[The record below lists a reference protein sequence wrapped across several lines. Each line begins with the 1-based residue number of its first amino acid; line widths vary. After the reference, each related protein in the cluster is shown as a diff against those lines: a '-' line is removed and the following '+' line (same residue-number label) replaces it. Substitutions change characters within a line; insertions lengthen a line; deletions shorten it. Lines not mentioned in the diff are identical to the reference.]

1 LSRFAK
7 HLAARAFSPQANDF
21 LILVHPAD
29 FCDAARNS
37 QVMHCNNMTFSN
49 SHGSADR
56 ELSSLITDM

>member
-21 LILVHPAD
+21 LILVHLAD
-29 FCDAARNS
+29 FCGAARNS
-37 QVMHCNNMTFSN
+37 KVTHCNNVTFFN

-56 ELSSLITDM
+56 GLSSIITDM

>member
-7 HLAARAFSPQANDF
+7 HLAARVFSPQANDF

-29 FCDAARNS
+29 FCGAARNFL
-37 QVMHCNNMTFSN
+37 VTHCNNVTFSN
-49 SHGSADR
+49 SNGSADR